1 MKAVN
6 IDEEFVMQKVC
17 KMLGRFFFVFLM
29 KNEEHRCFPVSSVEA
44 VQDRVREE
52 CIAHPGGP
60 V

>member
-6 IDEEFVMQKVC
+6 IDEEFVMQKAC
-17 KMLGRFFFVFLM
+17 KMLGRFFM
-29 KNEEHRCFPVSSVEA
+29 KNEEHRCFSVSSVEA